1 MVMKNWLPLLSG
13 PELAM
18 DRIPGTVCFSLKF
31 SSARRG
37 AHTVEGRGAAVAARA
52 GFRPRAQGSQRAGG
66 GGCGSVP
73 AGREVSERVRG
84 RAPGNLSP

>member
-1 MVMKNWLPLLSG
+1 MVMKTWLPLLSG

-37 AHTVEGRGAAVAARA
+37 AHTVEGRGAAVAACNTS
-52 GFRPRAQGSQRAGG
+52 GH
-66 GGCGSVP
+66 V
-73 AGREVSERVRG
+73 
-84 RAPGNLSP
+84 